1 MAKNWYVV
9 ASAARA
15 RVLEVADDAQ
25 PQGRTQSSFVHVADL
40 VHPQSRQKGS
50 ELADDRPG
58 HGVASSH
65 GGGTAYPPRTDPRAR
80 ERDRFAHEV
89 AQLLDRGVADG
100 RCAGLVLVAGDAFL
114 GELKGH
120 LGAQA
125 AKAVLRTVSSDY
137 TALDDQALAGRL
149 LRGGA

>member
-15 RVLEVADDAQ
+15 RVLEEADDAQ
-25 PQGRTQSSFVHVADL
+25 PQVRTRSAFVHVADL

-50 ELADDRPG
+50 ELAADRPG

-65 GGGTAYPPRTDPRAR
+65 GGGTAYPPRTDPHER

-89 AQLLDRGVADG
+89 ARLLDRGVAEG
-100 RCAGLVLVAGDAFL
+100 RCAGLVLVAGDTFL

-125 AKAVLRTVSSDY
+125 AKAVLRTVPSDY
-137 TALDDQALAGRL
+137 TALDEPALAERL
-149 LRGGA
+149 LGRGA